1 MGTFK
6 SYHGQQILSALV
18 VLVALS
24 LAGCDGGSSGSQTS
38 TSSGGSSASPT
49 PTPTSSSTSLE
60 QRLAELEA
68 QGKLPVL
75 DRSNNLTGPDT
86 NGDGIRDDIEAYI
99 NSRPI
104 TDVQKRAERQ
114 FAKALQAKLT
124 VDLRDATALT
134 VTSDASTRA
143 INCLYDS
150 FKLDNPT
157 PPGEAFYDIL
167 KFTYNTKSRMT
178 AYLRYND
185 TQNGSTSTIPE
196 GNTCE

>member
-18 VLVALS
+18 ALVALS

-38 TSSGGSSASPT
+38 SSGSSSASPT

-75 DRSNNLTGPDT
+75 DRSASVTGPDA
-86 NGDGIRDDIEAYI
+86 NGNGVRDDVESYI

-104 TDVQKRAERQ
+104 TDVQKRAELQ
-114 FAKALQAKLT
+114 LAKAFQNTLI
-124 VDLRDATALT
+124 VDVHNDAALAAA
-134 VTSDASTRA
+134 SDGTMRA
-143 INCLYDS
+143 IHCLFDTFGQDS
-150 FKLDNPT
+150 PT
-157 PPGEAFYDIL
+157 SPQGAFYDVQEATL
-167 KFTYNTKSRMT
+167 NTRQRLSAHMK
-178 AYLRYND
+178 YND
-185 TQNGSTSTIPE
+185 AQNGATSTLPK
-196 GNTCE
+196 GNTCN